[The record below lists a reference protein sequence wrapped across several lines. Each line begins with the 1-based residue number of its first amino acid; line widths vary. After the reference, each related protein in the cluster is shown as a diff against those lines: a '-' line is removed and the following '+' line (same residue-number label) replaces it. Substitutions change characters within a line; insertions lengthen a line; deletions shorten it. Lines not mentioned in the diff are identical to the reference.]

1 MTITKMEIHSTSAF
15 KEPEIDHA
23 AFEIWVAKLE
33 ALNGR
38 KYTRKEVQTSLGKTV
53 IWCLNEADT
62 SLEPVVI
69 FPGARTTSLI
79 WDFDRGLD
87 NFNHDMRIF
96 MVETNGLPNLSD
108 GNTPNIKSYDYGI
121 WASEVMDG
129 LEIEKAF
136 VAGASFGGL
145 VGMKLAI
152 VAPEKIKALFL
163 LNPGCL
169 QFFSLSAKN
178 LYYNLLPFIS
188 PTEKTV
194 SKFLNKVVF
203 CSPTHEISAEANK
216 LLVEYQL
223 LALTRYVDKAQKP
236 YDMKKQLSETEVDV
250 YLLVGDQDLLFPYQ
264 RSIDNA
270 QKHIHSLKEVKVF
283 QDVGHGIETYD
294 KALNYVGEIIK
305 NCQENI

>member
-1 MTITKMEIHSTSAF
+1 MKIHSTSTF
-15 KEPEIDHA
+15 KDPSLDHA
-23 AFEIWVAKLE
+23 AFEAWVVQLE
-33 ALNGR
+33 SMNDR

-53 IWCLNEADT
+53 VWCLNEADA
-62 SLEPVVI
+62 SLDTMVI

-87 NFNHDMRIF
+87 NFQHDMRIF

-108 GNTPNIKSYDYGI
+108 GNTPEIKTLDYGM
-121 WASEVMDG
+121 WAAEVLDG
-129 LEIEKAF
+129 LRIEQAF

-169 QFFSLSAKN
+169 QFFSLSGDN
-178 LYYNLLPFIS
+178 LYYNLLPFIYPS
-188 PTEKTV
+188 EKNVT
-194 SKFLNKVVF
+194 KFLRKIVF
-203 CSPTHEISAEANK
+203 CSPTHEISAQAYK

-223 LALTRYVDKAQKP
+223 LALTRHVDKAQKP
-236 YDMKKQLSETEVDV
+236 YYMKKQLAETEVDV
-250 YLLVGDQDLLFPYQ
+250 YLLEGDQDLLFPFQ

-270 QKHIHSLKEVKVF
+270 RKHIQSLKEIKVF
-283 QDVGHGIETYD
+283 KDVAHGIETYSG
-294 KALNYVGEIIK
+294 ALNYVGEVIK
-305 NCQENI
+305 GLMVKSPSRR